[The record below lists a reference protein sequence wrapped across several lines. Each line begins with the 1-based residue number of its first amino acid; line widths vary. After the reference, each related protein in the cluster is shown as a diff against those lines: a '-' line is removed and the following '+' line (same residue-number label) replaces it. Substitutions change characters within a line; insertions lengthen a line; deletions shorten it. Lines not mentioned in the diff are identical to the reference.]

1 MVACPLTT
9 ILYLFTSSCF
19 LRLRCEKLKKLRPRK
34 ISQFLLIGTSEILA
48 SITSLEFF
56 YSQAPSAT
64 RIVTQSLNLATSAV
78 GSFVVIPLL
87 YIVNSNPHNEWVPV
101 NVDDGHLDYYFLVLA
116 ALMGANLV
124 VFYYVATKYNY

>member
-1 MVACPLTT
+1 MR
-9 ILYLFTSSCF
+9 S
-19 LRLRCEKLKKLRPRK
+19 
-34 ISQFLLIGTSEILA
+34 
-48 SITSLEFF
+48 
-56 YSQAPSAT
+56 
-64 RIVTQSLNLATSAV
+64 VTQSLNLATSAV

-116 ALMGANLV
+116 ALMGVNLV